1 MQSHLDFSENSS
13 GSVSAP
19 ENFFFIFYNKYNDN
33 MLKLAYLEYHGNLLV
48 KIIDEPYLTIL
59 FQMIPYTE

>member
-1 MQSHLDFSENSS
+1 
-13 GSVSAP
+13 
-19 ENFFFIFYNKYNDN
+19 
-33 MLKLAYLEYHGNLLV
+33 MLKLAYLEYHDNLLV